1 MVIAMGI
8 AEKGKLLGLSFIF
21 ITSFHFGFL
30 LCYLVNK
37 KASERPTENF
47 AVTETLQKKENIA
60 RQRTQKL
67 YRAGGLSFSKGIPLM
82 KSGSFP
88 PFQVEEGKGGELLR
102 VFYRM
107 LFFSFL
113 IVCLDCKSLINL

>member
-47 AVTETLQKKENIA
+47 AVTETLQKKRKYSSPKDTKA
-60 RQRTQKL
+60 
-67 YRAGGLSFSKGIPLM
+67 LSRWGP
-82 KSGSFP
+82 
-88 PFQVEEGKGGELLR
+88 
-102 VFYRM
+102 
-107 LFFSFL
+107 
-113 IVCLDCKSLINL
+113 